1 MRNKCG
7 LLGHWPSGESACP
20 RLLRLLGSFLVLA
33 GVLPR
38 IAPAELIAERIT
50 AQNVHAA
57 RVGGP
62 DADAGID
69 DWRLSNGTICAA
81 ISDPSH
87 ESPLAPA
94 GGVLIDLG
102 VCGAQNDQW
111 TVLQPM
117 LNLSQGNVVPVHEVE
132 ATTTE
137 DRAWIRTR
145 ALFSGIEIRTTYTLE
160 RATPEALDLYT
171 RARRIDGGDDFFA
184 VGSVLLHPGGQSRPF
199 SLQLNDLTASRGFA
213 YPASNHRSLRSLL
226 SALSAADLHVLV
238 GADGLPGVSY
248 GIQRLDAR
256 LERDGRPPRAL
267 GSFAVTGGHFTALNT
282 LTRPFWIGRGDRPP
296 GLLQMAQLP
305 FMDLE
310 AGEVLEMHSRIWVGD
325 RADVAS
331 ITDRIWASQ
340 PRVSGR
346 VDDPRA
352 RIHVRRIEGA
362 PISQVRPDADGRFS
376 LRLPPG
382 RYVAEARSDAGR
394 QAQVPFEVANGAARG
409 ILPLLELGSPAEV
422 ELPGDFVGRLV
433 FLPDEGSGA
442 IRFGDDQLGF
452 RVGDTRVPGGLE
464 APFVNLAR
472 SPFDPA
478 RVALPPGGYRVL
490 ALRGPEYALT
500 QTRLKIRPGQ
510 STKLSLESVERI
522 RPTPGW
528 IAADL
533 HVHSARSF
541 DSSLPQARQIAAF
554 VASGAEILVATEHDR
569 IVDPRPAIE
578 AAGATGRLRS
588 ITGVEMTSTFEG
600 GDVPHSSGHLNAF
613 PLAESPLAFRGG
625 APNLEGRRVRDALAD
640 LRRSAGAPFV
650 QLNHPRPIDPDDEG
664 DAYFM
669 HLGVAGEPFD
679 PTRPLD
685 RAPNRA
691 LIERSST
698 HGLRDLDFDG
708 LELLNRPSLSRYRRV
723 RADWLSLLLQG
734 ERRIATAS
742 SDSHRQGE
750 IVGLPRTYVAVV
762 DDRLERFDEIAF
774 VEALRAGRAY
784 GTTGPL
790 LQLRLG
796 EAGIGDLHGGDHG
809 VLELRVEAADWVPL
823 SEWRAYVNGSLVHR
837 APIHAG
843 DVVGLPLHFSSDA
856 FVTVEV
862 EGPAEGV
869 YADALPG
876 FVPFAFT
883 NPIFVDQDGNGRF
896 DAPGLPD
903 PAPSTLARPE
913 ARDR

>member
-1 MRNKCG
+1 LNFLRHP
-7 LLGHWPSGESACP
+7 LSGSNAYH
-20 RLLRLLGSFLVLA
+20 RLARLLGSILLLA

-38 IAPAELIAERIT
+38 PTPAELIAERIT
-50 AQNVHAA
+50 AQNVHEA

-69 DWRLSNGTICAA
+69 DWRLANGTICAA

-102 VCGAQNDQW
+102 LCGAQNDQW

-117 LNLSQGNVVPVHEVE
+117 LNLSQSNVVPVHEIE
-132 ATTTE
+132 AGRDE
-137 DRAWIRTR
+137 AKAWIRTT
-145 ALFSGIEIRTTYTLE
+145 ALFSGIEITTTYSLD
-160 RATPEALDLYT
+160 RVTPEALDLHTY
-171 RARRIDGGDDFFA
+171 ARRIDQGDDFFA
-184 VGSVLLHPGGQSRPF
+184 VGTVLLHPSGQSRPF
-199 SLQLNDLTASRGFA
+199 SLQLNDLAASRGFA
-213 YPASNHRSLRSLL
+213 HPASDHRSLRSLL

-248 GIQRLDAR
+248 GIERLETR
-256 LERDGRPPRAL
+256 LERDGQPPRAL

-296 GLLQMAQLP
+296 GLFQMAQLP
-305 FMDLE
+305 FMDLKP
-310 AGEVLEMHSRIWVGD
+310 GEVLEMHSRIWVGD

-331 ITDRIWASQ
+331 VTDRIWASQ

-352 RIHVRRIEGA
+352 RIHVRRVGGT
-362 PISQVRPDADGRFS
+362 PISQIRPDADGRFS

-394 QAQVPFEVANGAARG
+394 HAQVPFGVADGAAQTS
-409 ILPLLELGSPAEV
+409 LPLLELGPPARV
-422 ELPGDFVGRLV
+422 ELPADFVGRLI
-433 FLPDEGSGA
+433 FLPDEGSEA
-442 IRFGDDQLGF
+442 IRFGDDHLGF
-452 RVGDTRVPGGLE
+452 RVGDTSVPGGLE

-472 SPFDPA
+472 SASDPA
-478 RVALPPGGYRVL
+478 SVALPPGGYRVL

-500 QTRLKIRPGQ
+500 QTRLEIQPGQ
-510 STKLSLESVERI
+510 WTKLELEPLERT

-554 VASGAEILVATEHDR
+554 VAGGAEVLVATEHDR

-578 AAGATGRLRS
+578 AAGAAGRLRS

-600 GDVPHSSGHLNAF
+600 GDVPYSSGHLNAF
-613 PLAESPLAFRGG
+613 PLAEDPLAFRGG
-625 APNLEGRRVRDALAD
+625 APSLEGRRIRDALAD
-640 LRRSAGAPFV
+640 LHTTTDDPFV
-650 QLNHPRPIDPDDEG
+650 QLNHPRPVDPDDEG
-664 DAYFM
+664 DAYFT

-679 PTRPLD
+679 PTRRLD
-685 RAPNRA
+685 QRPNDV
-691 LIERSST
+691 LIERSED

-708 LELLNRPSLSRYRRV
+708 LELLNKPSLSRYRRV

-734 ERRIATAS
+734 ERRVATAS

-750 IVGLPRTYVAVV
+750 IVGLPRTYVALGG
-762 DDRLERFDEIAF
+762 DRIETFDETAF
-774 VEALRAGRAY
+774 IEALRAGRAY

-790 LQLRLG
+790 LDLHLG
-796 EAGIGDLHGGDHG
+796 EASLGDLYTGDRG
-809 VLELRVEAADWVPL
+809 VLVLRVAAADWVPL
-823 SEWRAYVNGSLVHR
+823 AEWRAYVNGELVHR
-837 APIHAG
+837 APIRTGAE
-843 DVVGLPLHFSSDA
+843 VRLPLVFPRDA

-862 EGPAEGV
+862 EGPAEGL
-869 YADALPG
+869 YAEALPD

-883 NPIFVDQDGNGRF
+883 NPIFVDHDGNGRF
-896 DAPGLPD
+896 DAPGLPERL
-903 PAPSTLARPE
+903 PRTLTQPE
-913 ARDR
+913 ALD